1 MFGGVYRY
9 VIYFTPLLIYGSFS
23 QSVGG
28 LDWNREIFGLLKV
41 GIFRCFAGLF
51 MGAVIYNI
59 KGIITCREICVFK
72 RVIMTVIEL
81 LSYTLSILI
90 AWIWSDVA
98 NAEFLIVLLLVIALT
113 ITLSNSS
120 YTVILDRQIF
130 SYLGMM
136 SLPIYICHYS
146 IGYLIGRY
154 WYNLDNYVKYLMY
167 FVIVFL
173 FSIIMLLTDMKVLR
187 GVKGEP
193 HR

>member
-1 MFGGVYRY
+1 
-9 VIYFTPLLIYGSFS
+9 
-23 QSVGG
+23 
-28 LDWNREIFGLLKV
+28 
-41 GIFRCFAGLF
+41 
-51 MGAVIYNI
+51 MGAVIYYI

-130 SYLGMM
+130 SYL
-136 SLPIYICHYS
+136 
-146 IGYLIGRY
+146 
-154 WYNLDNYVKYLMY
+154 
-167 FVIVFL
+167 
-173 FSIIMLLTDMKVLR
+173 
-187 GVKGEP
+187 
-193 HR
+193 

>member
-1 MFGGVYRY
+1 
-9 VIYFTPLLIYGSFS
+9 
-23 QSVGG
+23 
-28 LDWNREIFGLLKV
+28 
-41 GIFRCFAGLF
+41 
-51 MGAVIYNI
+51 MGAVIYYI